1 MKQAATVLRLPAGM
15 SLSINDKLAIKVAE
29 QLGLLDGRLKAE
41 GDERWYYSYGLE
53 GATYS
58 PANVRRSTVPQI
70 NQKLTG
76 KKYLLVVENLDEPIQ
91 PIQLDAFTENLLCL
105 PPPQWKDSFWLV
117 SATSR
122 DVYERSKPDYNC
134 LIELSSGDD
143 IVMLTLCSLHQAAMH
158 ILGVIGHKD
167 EQYWHHVTIRCFHY
181 ATMLLVPHFSSDNG
195 DGVQQISDALTDI
208 TSDELIRQWAA
219 QGIITVIQDRTGEVT
234 SASYRGKYNDIHQ
247 VGNVI
252 LEAFREYSLLQL
264 PFFPATKADEA
275 TKSAAHFLASNNL
288 VAECHATEELCQG
301 NHLGLEHMQ
310 WISHKGDQGWNVRR
324 DWLSPESSGPSS
336 LIIRHCTQQSMLFA
350 KLDHLLAKLPCLRVL
365 DLSYTQIQSLSPS
378 VSCLQQ
384 LQLLYLSYTPLELLP
399 SSICCIQNLQ
409 LLSLRGCYN
418 LTSPFSFSSTKVAV
432 PENNTNRK
440 TNVLCLDLSYSN
452 INAFHCD
459 FFLHMPNLQEL
470 LLVKCSNLEEL
481 TPSIVA
487 LSSLTRL
494 ELTGTQIKSFS
505 LETFEAMKMLRS
517 LKLIENNILLF
528 VLPGPVSKLCAL
540 IDLHI
545 EGCESVTEAEVSLE
559 RHPSL
564 RSFTFI
570 GAPQVRRLS
579 LRGCK
584 MLEHVDIKEVDALEE
599 LDLSSTAIKELS
611 DDIPNLPQLRRLLLM
626 GVPSLRRFPWHK
638 LQRLP
643 GVFCLDHFSDRTTN
657 HSNPQVPQVCTSDS
671 RLFYSFN
678 KSTRD
683 LVRRGQFLKS
693 FYVRVTSSKATTR
706 KIQDEENTVE
716 TNKLG
721 EALTAYADVNR
732 RYLTGG
738 VSMVSMDDVPP
749 FRETERH
756 VEISAVDRYPNG
768 LKYLLR
774 VTKSISMSD
783 DCHVS
788 YLTDLSDFD
797 ELEECML
804 KRCHQMVHV
813 FNTDAYEVRQTLKN
827 AFVSHLKSLTHFD
840 RSTYYPDYFYELKHL
855 VLENCPRLEGVF
867 PCGCGL
873 PCLETL
879 DILFCYNL
887 KAVFY
892 NYGESPNDYELP
904 RLRRIRLQE
913 LPLLEHLHVDDP
925 TLDTP
930 KWEELHVRGCWSLR
944 RLPRLRQQPANKLAV
959 KVSGERAWWNKLR
972 WDRDDHR
979 TPSHRGSYEPR
990 LPPASTS
997 IRERVVIRTYLR

>member
-29 QLGLLDGRLKAE
+29 QLGLLDQEYSRLKAE

-53 GATYS
+53 GASYS

-76 KKYLLVVENLDEPIQ
+76 KKYLLVVENLYHPIK
-91 PIQLDAFTENLLCL
+91 PIQLEAFTEDLLCL

-117 SATSR
+117 SATSQ
-122 DVYERSKPDYNC
+122 DVYEKSKPSDYPC
-134 LIELSSGDD
+134 LIALSSGDD

-181 ATMLLVPHFSSDNG
+181 AAMLCSSACEAG
-195 DGVQQISDALTDI
+195 DQQNSNALIDI
-208 TSDELIRQWAA
+208 TPDELIRQWAA
-219 QGIITVIQDRTGEVT
+219 QGIITVIQERTGEVT
-234 SASYRGKYNDIHQ
+234 SASCRGEYNDIHK

-252 LEAFREYSLLQL
+252 LEAFREYSLLHI
-264 PFFPATKADEA
+264 PFSLATKTDEA
-275 TKSAAHFLASNNL
+275 TKSAAHFLACYNL
-288 VAECHATEELCQG
+288 IAEGHTIDDKLFEG
-301 NHLGLEHMQ
+301 NLPGLKRMQ
-310 WISHKGDQGWNVRR
+310 WISHVGEQGWHVRR
-324 DWLSPESSGPSS
+324 DLLSQGSSGPVT
-336 LIIRHCTQQSMLFA
+336 LIVRHCSQQSRLFV
-350 KLDHLLAKLPCLRVL
+350 KLESDHHFLAYLRVL
-365 DLSYTQIQSLSPS
+365 DLSYTALESLP
-378 VSCLQQ
+378 
-384 LQLLYLSYTPLELLP
+384 P
-399 SSICCIQNLQ
+399 SICYLQKLQ

-418 LTSPFSFSSTKVAV
+418 LKSPFSFPDTEITVCQ
-432 PENNTNRK
+432 NNGSK
-440 TNVLCLDLSYSN
+440 KLISLLYLDLSYSN
-452 INAFHCD
+452 INTFQGD
-459 FFLHMPNLQEL
+459 FFHNMPNLKEL
-470 LLVKCSNLEEL
+470 LLAKCSNLEEL
-481 TPSIVA
+481 PPSTPA
-487 LSSLTRL
+487 LLSSLTKI
-494 ELTGTQIKSFS
+494 ELIDNKKLLSFTGLTEIVLDGHGTLSSFS
-505 LETFEAMKMLRS
+505 LVGT
-517 LKLIENNILLF
+517 
-528 VLPGPVSKLCAL
+528 P
-540 IDLHI
+540 HI
-545 EGCESVTEAEVSLE
+545 K
-559 RHPSL
+559 
-564 RSFTFI
+564 
-570 GAPQVRRLS
+570 RLS
-579 LRGCK
+579 LHGCSK
-584 MLEHVDIKEVDALEE
+584 LETVDIKEVDALEE
-599 LDLSSTAIKELS
+599 LDLSATAIKELPE
-611 DDIPNLPQLRRLLLM
+611 DIPNLPRLRRLLLM

-643 GVFCLDHFSDRTTN
+643 GVFCLDHVSDRTSN

-678 KSTRD
+678 ENTRD
-683 LVRRGQFLKS
+683 LVRRGQNLKS

-768 LKYLLR
+768 LKYLLQ

-788 YLTDLSDFD
+788 YLTDLSYFG

-804 KRCHQMVHV
+804 KRCDQMVHV
-813 FNTDAYEVRQTLKN
+813 LNTNVYGVRNLLKN
-827 AFVSHLKSLTHFD
+827 AYVSHLKSLTHFD
-840 RSTYYPDYFYELKHL
+840 RSSYYSNYFYALKHL

-930 KWEELHVRGCWSLR
+930 KWEGLHVRGCWSLR
-944 RLPRLRQQPANKLAV
+944 RLPRLRQQPANKAV

-972 WDRDDHR
+972 WDGDDHR
-979 TPSHRGSYEPR
+979 TRSHRSSYEPR